1 MFSDELS
8 EFEDYLREFES
19 SIFFDSE
26 ICPTCG
32 INLSDSIIPVSA
44 AFVQIEF
51 NSEKE
56 RNRALQSLKNS
67 GIQVKKDN
75 VEEKT
80 HERRLLIP
88 ENRLDDVQRLLEKNE
103 KNEKD

>member
-56 RNRALQSLKNS
+56 KNRALQSLKNS
-67 GIQVKKDN
+67 GILVKEDD
-75 VEEKT
+75 EENIR
-80 HERRLLIP
+80 ERTLFIP
-88 ENRLDDVQRLLEKNE
+88 ENKLNDVQKLLEKKS
-103 KNEKD
+103 KNSDS

>member
-56 RNRALQSLKNS
+56 KNRVLQSLKNS
-67 GIQVKKDN
+67 GILVKEDD
-75 VEEKT
+75 EENIR
-80 HERRLLIP
+80 ERTLFIP
-88 ENRLDDVQRLLEKNE
+88 ENKLNDVQKLLEKKS
-103 KNEKD
+103 KNSDS

>member
-26 ICPTCG
+26 VCPTCG

-56 RNRALQSLKNS
+56 RNRALQNLKNS
-67 GIQVKKDN
+67 GILVKEDN
-75 VEEKT
+75 KENN
-80 HERRLLIP
+80 HERTLLIP
-88 ENRLDDVQRLLEKNE
+88 ENKLDDVQMLFEKE
-103 KNEKD
+103 SKNSKS